1 MATLI
6 GVVRQVV
13 GEAFAVASDGT
24 RRPLV
29 EGDRVYAGEQLVT
42 GAEGSIAVTLA
53 GGGELTLGRGS
64 SQLLDTQ
71 ILAEAHGGSSDAA
84 AQTPTSAPSQQDLTD
99 VAKLQAAIEA
109 GVDPTQTGEA
119 TAAGPGGGGAG
130 GAGGGHSFVLLGET
144 GAVVA
149 PNIGYPTGPIGSAP
163 EFRVTEPQLAADI
176 APDFTP
182 AIEVLYQNFEGQVVV
197 GPGVVDEAALASGSN
212 PSSSAETTS
221 GQLVINSPDGVA
233 AVQVQL
239 QVQNVAGDWI
249 DITAGATIEGKYGV
263 LTFDAAGHW
272 VYSITANTLDHG
284 IPGATG
290 ANDQV
295 AETFAI
301 RVVDADG
308 DISPSAPLTILIND
322 DGPVAADDSNSLGED
337 ALGAITGSVLGN
349 DVAGAD
355 SPASFVSWVST
366 AASFGTFSDT
376 GGGTYSYSLNNG
388 NPAVQALDDGETLTE
403 TFTYSMQDADGDL
416 DTATLTVT
424 ITGSND
430 IPGISVDPGNEGA
443 NDQVFEAGLASGSA
457 AAGNGEFATG
467 TFSLSDADGL
477 DDLQSVTI
485 NGVTVALGSLAGSVF
500 AGTNGIL
507 TITAYNSATGV
518 ASYSYELT
526 SPTTDGAGV
535 ETDSFSFSTS
545 DGSASSAPA
554 SLVIEIVDD
563 VPSAVDDGTSIAQGG
578 LSVLIGNVLGNDQTG
593 ADTPASFIGWNNT
606 AANFGTF
613 NGAGD
618 GTGTYDLDNLN
629 LLVQGLDD
637 GESLS
642 ETFTY
647 TMQDAD
653 GDTDTASLTVT
664 INGSNDIPEVSVDP
678 GNDGANDQVF
688 EAGLASGSAAA
699 GNGEF
704 ATGTFSLSDADG
716 LDDLQSVTINGV
728 TVALGSLAGSVFAG
742 TNGNLTVTAYNSLTG
757 VASYSYELTSP
768 TTDGVGN
775 ETDSFSLTTS
785 DGTASSAPASIVI
798 EIVDD
803 VPNAVD
809 NSNSIAEDTL
819 TAITGNVLSNDLHA
833 NGQPGADTPTSFVAW
848 ASTAASYGT
857 FTNTGNGT
865 YSYSLN
871 NANPAVQALDDG
883 ETLTETFSY
892 SMQDADG
899 DPGTATL
906 TITITGTNDIPGISA
921 DPGNGGANDQV
932 FEAGLASGSAAAGNG
947 EFATGTFSL
956 SDADGLDDLQSVTI
970 NGITVALG
978 SLAGSVFAG
987 AHGSLT
993 VTAYNALTGVAS
1005 YSYVL
1010 TSPTIDGAG
1019 VETDS
1024 FSLSTSDGTASSAPA
1039 SIVIEIIDDVPNAID
1054 DSNGVAVN
1062 TLTAITGDVLSN
1074 DLHVN
1079 GQPGADTP
1087 TSFVAWA
1094 STAASYG
1101 TFTDTGSGTY
1111 SYSLNNA
1118 NPAVQALD
1126 DGETLTETFSY
1137 SMQDADGDPDTA
1149 TLTITITGTN
1159 HIPGISVDP
1168 GNGGANDQVFE
1179 AGLASGSAAAG
1190 NGEFATG
1197 TFSLSDADGLDD
1209 LQSVTINGVTVALG
1223 SLAGSVFAG
1232 AHGSLTVTAYNSL
1245 TGVASYSYELTSP
1258 TIDGAGVETDS
1269 FSLTTSDGTASSAP
1283 ASIVIEIVDD
1293 LPNAVDDSNSIA
1305 EDTPTAITGT
1315 VLSNDLHANDQPGAD
1330 TPTSFV
1336 AWASTAASY
1345 GTFTDTG
1352 SGTYS
1357 YSLNNANPAVQ
1368 ALDSGQSLTET
1379 FSYSMQDADGDPDTA
1394 TLTIT
1399 ITGTNDIPGISAD
1412 PGNGGANDQVF
1423 EAGLA
1428 SGSAAAGNGEFAT
1441 GTFSLSDADGLDDLQ
1456 SVTINGV
1463 TVALGSLAG
1472 SVFAGAHG
1480 SLTVTAYN
1488 ALTGVASYSYE
1499 LTSPT
1504 IDGAGVETDSFSL
1517 STSDG
1522 TASSAPASIVIEIVD
1537 DVPNAV
1543 DNSNSIA
1550 EDTLTA
1556 ITGNVLSNDLHANGQ
1571 PGADTPTSFVAWA
1584 STAANYGTF
1593 TNTGNGTYSYSLNN
1607 ANPAVQA
1614 LDSGQSL
1621 TETFSY
1627 TMQDADGDLDTAIL
1641 TITITGTNDI
1651 PGISVDPGN
1660 GGANDQVFEAGLAI
1674 GSDAASNTEFAT
1686 GTFSLSDADGLDDLQ
1701 SVTINGVTVA
1711 LGSLA
1716 GSVFVGAHGSLTVTA
1731 YNSLTG
1737 VASYSYELTSPTID
1751 GAGIETDSFSLSTS
1765 DGTASSTPASLIINI
1780 VDDVPTASVD
1790 SNNADEGAL
1799 LTVNAASGVLSNDED
1814 GADGF
1819 AAGGGVVG
1827 VRAAGGD
1834 TTTAVITGVGGSIVG
1849 LYGTLTLA
1857 ADGSYSYQSNANGIS
1872 SNATDVFVYSIK
1884 DGDGDLS
1891 TTTLTINLADSGLQ
1905 AGNDDE
1911 VLVYEKALDT
1921 TLTGSDIAA
1930 GSVTGSLPGS
1940 TGETDA
1946 TNSLTDNVTGGFGS
1960 KTYTLLSSAT
1970 GSYGTIQINSD
1981 GSYIYTLTGPYDGV
1995 DANNGANTEQN
2006 RDSFTYQVTDANGNT
2021 STATI
2026 YIDIVDDVP
2035 LAFAPVTSLMVDQ
2048 IPTSHTVIA
2057 GLNFANAA
2065 GADGVG
2071 NVVFSFTEGALAT
2084 DANGQLLKFDGQQLY
2099 LHYGADATQLLAT
2112 TAVGAGGQVGYTID
2126 IDPLSD
2132 TYSLT
2137 TYGVISN
2144 GVIEVSTT
2152 NLSGV
2157 GAGNVAYKGLVNI
2170 GGTTQDALI
2179 STTVPGGSIN
2189 SDLDDIGISNQW
2201 ISTAENVRFDLLNG
2215 LATGGAN
2222 GTGFTYTDHNL
2233 VFAYR
2238 QRVFVQGGPG
2248 STANLIVAAII
2259 ADNDYV
2265 FGSNEA
2271 GETQVNLSTS
2281 DIKVFN
2287 GAVDVTNLVTL
2298 VDLGTSIS
2306 ITGMHDGWT
2315 YQINSATAFSAV
2327 YVEGA
2332 GATDEFSLGFFT
2344 YSQTLPGQPIDL
2356 AHPIIAT
2363 DGDGDAVS
2371 SVINT
2376 TLYPLASSVEGDGSG
2391 NSMTGTSGVDHLFGY
2406 GGDDSLSGLLG
2417 DDVLVGGDGNDTLN
2431 GGQGN
2436 DLLSGGAGKDT
2447 FVWNSGDTGVDH
2459 ITDFHV
2465 DTAGVNSDALN
2476 LSQLLSGEHADATSL
2491 SHYLT
2496 FAFSS
2501 TETTIDVK
2509 AVADGPVVQQV
2520 VLDGV
2525 DLSAVYA
2532 SADTATIITGML
2544 DDHALK
2550 VDA

>member
-1 MATLI
+1 
-6 GVVRQVV
+6 
-13 GEAFAVASDGT
+13 
-24 RRPLV
+24 
-29 EGDRVYAGEQLVT
+29 
-42 GAEGSIAVTLA
+42 
-53 GGGELTLGRGS
+53 
-64 SQLLDTQ
+64 
-71 ILAEAHGGSSDAA
+71 
-84 AQTPTSAPSQQDLTD
+84 
-99 VAKLQAAIEA
+99 
-109 GVDPTQTGEA
+109 
-119 TAAGPGGGGAG
+119 
-130 GAGGGHSFVLLGET
+130 
-144 GAVVA
+144 
-149 PNIGYPTGPIGSAP
+149 
-163 EFRVTEPQLAADI
+163 
-176 APDFTP
+176 
-182 AIEVLYQNFEGQVVV
+182 
-197 GPGVVDEAALASGSN
+197 
-212 PSSSAETTS
+212 
-221 GQLVINSPDGVA
+221 
-233 AVQVQL
+233 
-239 QVQNVAGDWI
+239 
-249 DITAGATIEGKYGV
+249 
-263 LTFDAAGHW
+263 
-272 VYSITANTLDHG
+272 
-284 IPGATG
+284 
-290 ANDQV
+290 
-295 AETFAI
+295 
-301 RVVDADG
+301 
-308 DISPSAPLTILIND
+308 
-322 DGPVAADDSNSLGED
+322 
-337 ALGAITGSVLGN
+337 
-349 DVAGAD
+349 
-355 SPASFVSWVST
+355 
-366 AASFGTFSDT
+366 
-376 GGGTYSYSLNNG
+376 
-388 NPAVQALDDGETLTE
+388 
-403 TFTYSMQDADGDL
+403 
-416 DTATLTVT
+416 
-424 ITGSND
+424 
-430 IPGISVDPGNEGA
+430 
-443 NDQVFEAGLASGSA
+443 
-457 AAGNGEFATG
+457 
-467 TFSLSDADGL
+467 
-477 DDLQSVTI
+477 
-485 NGVTVALGSLAGSVF
+485 
-500 AGTNGIL
+500 
-507 TITAYNSATGV
+507 
-518 ASYSYELT
+518 
-526 SPTTDGAGV
+526 
-535 ETDSFSFSTS
+535 
-545 DGSASSAPA
+545 
-554 SLVIEIVDD
+554 
-563 VPSAVDDGTSIAQGG
+563 
-578 LSVLIGNVLGNDQTG
+578 
-593 ADTPASFIGWNNT
+593 
-606 AANFGTF
+606 
-613 NGAGD
+613 
-618 GTGTYDLDNLN
+618 
-629 LLVQGLDD
+629 
-637 GESLS
+637 
-642 ETFTY
+642 
-647 TMQDAD
+647 
-653 GDTDTASLTVT
+653 
-664 INGSNDIPEVSVDP
+664 
-678 GNDGANDQVF
+678 
-688 EAGLASGSAAA
+688 
-699 GNGEF
+699 
-704 ATGTFSLSDADG
+704 
-716 LDDLQSVTINGV
+716 
-728 TVALGSLAGSVFAG
+728 
-742 TNGNLTVTAYNSLTG
+742 
-757 VASYSYELTSP
+757 
-768 TTDGVGN
+768 
-775 ETDSFSLTTS
+775 
-785 DGTASSAPASIVI
+785 
-798 EIVDD
+798 
-803 VPNAVD
+803 
-809 NSNSIAEDTL
+809 
-819 TAITGNVLSNDLHA
+819 
-833 NGQPGADTPTSFVAW
+833 
-848 ASTAASYGT
+848 
-857 FTNTGNGT
+857 
-865 YSYSLN
+865 
-871 NANPAVQALDDG
+871 
-883 ETLTETFSY
+883 
-892 SMQDADG
+892 
-899 DPGTATL
+899 
-906 TITITGTNDIPGISA
+906 
-921 DPGNGGANDQV
+921 
-932 FEAGLASGSAAAGNG
+932 
-947 EFATGTFSL
+947 TGTFSL

-987 AHGSLT
+987 SHGSLT
-993 VTAYNALTGVAS
+993 VTAYNA
-1005 YSYVL
+1005 
-1010 TSPTIDGAG
+1010 
-1019 VETDS
+1019 
-1024 FSLSTSDGTASSAPA
+1024 
-1039 SIVIEIIDDVPNAID
+1039 
-1054 DSNGVAVN
+1054 
-1062 TLTAITGDVLSN
+1062 
-1074 DLHVN
+1074 
-1079 GQPGADTP
+1079 
-1087 TSFVAWA
+1087 
-1094 STAASYG
+1094 
-1101 TFTDTGSGTY
+1101 
-1111 SYSLNNA
+1111 
-1118 NPAVQALD
+1118 
-1126 DGETLTETFSY
+1126 
-1137 SMQDADGDPDTA
+1137 
-1149 TLTITITGTN
+1149 
-1159 HIPGISVDP
+1159 
-1168 GNGGANDQVFE
+1168 
-1179 AGLASGSAAAG
+1179 
-1190 NGEFATG
+1190 
-1197 TFSLSDADGLDD
+1197 
-1209 LQSVTINGVTVALG
+1209 
-1223 SLAGSVFAG
+1223 
-1232 AHGSLTVTAYNSL
+1232 L

-1293 LPNAVDDSNSIA
+1293 LPNAVDNSNSIA
-1305 EDTPTAITGT
+1305 EDTP
-1315 VLSNDLHANDQPGAD
+1315 
-1330 TPTSFV
+1330 
-1336 AWASTAASY
+1336 
-1345 GTFTDTG
+1345 
-1352 SGTYS
+1352 
-1357 YSLNNANPAVQ
+1357 
-1368 ALDSGQSLTET
+1368 
-1379 FSYSMQDADGDPDTA
+1379 
-1394 TLTIT
+1394 
-1399 ITGTNDIPGISAD
+1399 
-1412 PGNGGANDQVF
+1412 
-1423 EAGLA
+1423 
-1428 SGSAAAGNGEFAT
+1428 
-1441 GTFSLSDADGLDDLQ
+1441 
-1456 SVTINGV
+1456 
-1463 TVALGSLAG
+1463 
-1472 SVFAGAHG
+1472 
-1480 SLTVTAYN
+1480 
-1488 ALTGVASYSYE
+1488 
-1499 LTSPT
+1499 
-1504 IDGAGVETDSFSL
+1504 
-1517 STSDG
+1517 
-1522 TASSAPASIVIEIVD
+1522 
-1537 DVPNAV
+1537 
-1543 DNSNSIA
+1543 
-1550 EDTLTA
+1550 TA

-1627 TMQDADGDLDTAIL
+1627 SMQDADGDLDTATL

-1651 PGISVDPGN
+1651 PGISADPGN
-1660 GGANDQVFEAGLAI
+1660 GGANDQVFEAGLAS
-1674 GSDAASNTEFAT
+1674 GSAAAVNGEFAT

-1701 SVTINGVTVA
+1701 SVTINGTVIA
-1711 LGSLA
+1711 IANLGANNVIA
-1716 GSVFVGAHGSLTVTA
+1716 GTNGTLTITA
-1731 YNSLTG
+1731 YNALTG
-1737 VASYSYELTSPTID
+1737 VASYSYELTSPITD
-1751 GAGIETDSFSLSTS
+1751 GAGVETDNFSLTTS
-1765 DGTASSTPASLIINI
+1765 DGTANSAPASIVIEI
-1780 VDDVPTASVD
+1780 VDDVPTAFADTNSVEEGGVTTGNVLTYGSDDVFGADGPTLGGGVVGVKVGSDTSTPASGSLGIALVGSYGSLTLNANGSYSYDGAPNVVPPAGATDVFTYSIQDGDGDLSTTTLTINLTDSGPQASNDDEVLVYEKALDTTQTGSDIAAGSVTGSLPGNTGETDASNSLTDNVTGGFGSKTYALVGSATGSYGTIQINSNGSYVYTLTAPYDSSPDANNGANTEQNRDSFTYQVTDANGNTSTATIYIDIVDDVPLASVD
-1790 SNNADEGAL
+1790 TNSVNEGAL

-1857 ADGSYSYQSNANGIS
+1857 ADGSYSYQSNANALN
-1872 SNATDVFVYSIK
+1872 SNAADVFVYSIK